1 MKRSLNECRM
11 SARPMFVMPPMEN
24 DDHSKLYCITHVND
38 ATVMLLLVR
47 EKTDGPKA
55 HSTVRKPKITIW

>member
-1 MKRSLNECRM
+1 MM
-11 SARPMFVMPPMEN
+11 IDRPMFVMLPMEN

-47 EKTDGPKA
+47 AKTDGPKA
-55 HSTVRKPKITIW
+55 QSTIRKPKIAVW